1 MLRAKEYTYLVDK
14 LTLSNGEA
22 LRKALSSVAGVESVQ
37 VKVNSGVV
45 VVVAKRD
52 VEQELVMA
60 CGVTGSAFRTKVS
73 ARKASY
79 HK

>member
-1 MLRAKEYTYLVDK
+1 MLRTKEYTYLVDK
-14 LTLSNGEA
+14 LTLNNGET
-22 LRKALSSVAGVESVQ
+22 LRKALSSVSGVESVQ
-37 VKVNSGVV
+37 VKVNSGLV

-52 VEQELVMA
+52 VEQELIMA

-73 ARKASY
+73 AKKASY